1 MYAFLFHLL
10 HSKEDAEEIVQ
21 ETFIKIWE
29 KREDFI
35 EGYSFDSFLFTV
47 AKNAFLNL
55 NRKKINRKVFEDHL
69 NFLDE
74 ISSGRAD
81 DYVIFKE
88 TKEII
93 NTIIEGLPPKRKE
106 IFFLR
111 KIEGLSRKEIAEKL
125 DISIITVDSQLM
137 KANIYLKDQFK
148 KYKPVTSYFV
158 SELRNKPHCLSDTT
172 FLKKF
177 SNLSNSKYLFMC
189 ITFKQT

>member
-1 MYAFLFHLL
+1 MDIKEGEIELIRDLKKGDTKAFEKLFQKYHKKLYAFLFHLL

-148 KYKPVTSYFV
+148 KYS
-158 SELRNKPHCLSDTT
+158 LLLLIL
-172 FLKKF
+172 FL
-177 SNLSNSKYLFMC
+177 N
-189 ITFKQT
+189 